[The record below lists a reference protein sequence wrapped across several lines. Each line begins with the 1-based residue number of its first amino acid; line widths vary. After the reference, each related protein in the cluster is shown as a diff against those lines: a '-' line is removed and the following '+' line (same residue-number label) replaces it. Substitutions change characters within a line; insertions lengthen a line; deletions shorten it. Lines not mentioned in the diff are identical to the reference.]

1 MTDKDRPSTWVAYRS
16 GLCASCVAACCT
28 MPLEVRLS
36 DLERLGLVEEGEA
49 SPKKIAKRLGKL
61 AIVKSYRAATG
72 LFLLQ
77 QKADDSCPFLGEDRL
92 CTVYEKRPDVCRGF
106 PMALGPRVTYCPYR
120 KKQEKRRGP

>member
-1 MTDKDRPSTWVAYRS
+1 MTDKDRPSTWVSYRP

-49 SPKKIAKRLGKL
+49 SPKKIAKRLGKM
-61 AIVKSYRAATG
+61 AIVKTYRAATG

-77 QKADDSCPFLGEDRL
+77 QKADDSCPFLGEDKL
-92 CTVYEKRPDVCRGF
+92 CTVYDKRPDTCRGF
-106 PMALGPRVTYCPYR
+106 PTALGPRISYCPYK
-120 KKQEKRRGP
+120 KKQEKRR

>member
-1 MTDKDRPSTWVAYRS
+1 
-16 GLCASCVAACCT
+16 

-49 SPKKIAKRLGKL
+49 SPKKIAKRLGKMG
-61 AIVKSYRAATG
+61 IVKSYRAATG

-106 PMALGPRVTYCPYR
+106 PVTLGPRVSYCPYR
-120 KKQEKRRGP
+120 KKAEKRRGP